1 MLPKRPI
8 MFQKG
13 YFQHFR
19 CFFGLQGAKDET
31 ISVELKSGI
40 AEIFGNEMVLGTKY
54 TFRSGAK
61 FAVFTYYGC
70 QILILDKIEVQPYT
84 SKDTPMI
91 M

>member
-1 MLPKRPI
+1 

-54 TFRSGAK
+54 TFRSGA
-61 FAVFTYYGC
+61 VCSLY
-70 QILILDKIEVQPYT
+70 ILWMPDFDSRQNRSPALHEQGYSDDHVTQH
-84 SKDTPMI
+84 SL
-91 M
+91 